1 MVTGSCGAGGT
12 DLMGALGLLEQV
24 ALWLLEALGAVV
36 TGSAGITGT
45 GGTVVTGNYRAGGS
59 ELQGVL
65 EAVGQTEMGLPGA
78 PAVAVLCY
86 WDHWCRQ
93 CLVTGTDGTEILG
106 ALGCAML
113 CFWKRCD
120 HQDRQCWVTGSA
132 PGCSPPA
139 FPHALCHC
147 SAMAAGPH
155 IWLRRPDVW
164 LPQRPPPVNTSWP
177 PLGPP
182 GPSQPRAEGPAGGG
196 GVCVPLLHGEVV
208 PTSPSAQRVADVR
221 TSCTSL
227 ATFCSASGC
236 CVLELPAV
244 QPTGAVATP

>member
-1 MVTGSCGAGGT
+1 
-12 DLMGALGLLEQV
+12 MGALGLLEQV

-45 GGTVVTGNYRAGGS
+45 GGTVVTGNHRAGGS

-65 EAVGQTEMGLPGA
+65 EAVGQAEMGLPGA

-196 GVCVPLLHGEVV
+196 ESVSLCFMGRW
-208 PTSPSAQRVADVR
+208 SPHPPVHSVW
-221 TSCTSL
+221 
-227 ATFCSASGC
+227 
-236 CVLELPAV
+236 PM
-244 QPTGAVATP
+244 